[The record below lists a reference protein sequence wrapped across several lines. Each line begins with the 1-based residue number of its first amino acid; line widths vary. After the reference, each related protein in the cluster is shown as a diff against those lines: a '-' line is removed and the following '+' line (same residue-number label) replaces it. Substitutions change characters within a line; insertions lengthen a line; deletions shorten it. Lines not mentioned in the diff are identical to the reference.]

1 MKTHVSNYF
10 QAFGYEVHSWIAC
23 EICGRTGQ
31 DIHHIEPRSK
41 FGSKNREDMD
51 KIENLVCLCRK
62 CHDDAHGVASRDI
75 KIQLKEIVK
84 SRSLTRTI

>member
-1 MKTHVSNYF
+1 MKPHVRNYF
-10 QAFGYEVHSWIAC
+10 LAFGYDESSLLLC
-23 EICGRTGQ
+23 EICGRVGV
-31 DIHHIEPRSK
+31 DIHHVEPRSK
-41 FGSKNREDMD
+41 FGSKNRVDMD
-51 KIENLVCLCRK
+51 KPENLVCLCRK